1 MKHLIILCAP
11 CGTGKSTVNEIFKAQ
26 GLLPDYATLDSDDI
40 DIFWF
45 DYKDTERE
53 DQYYTDNI
61 KRAVELAGEKN
72 LLLVSAGMNPINF
85 YEKVTL
91 PDGITDTH
99 FIAMIC
105 SDEEIRKRLKARPA
119 ERNCGS
125 DEFIQ
130 SQIDYS
136 AWFKRNR
143 GKFQKFI
150 DNTEQTPEET
160 AGIIADYIKRL
171 DSQSKVYTA

>member
-1 MKHLIILCAP
+1 MKHLIILCAS
-11 CGTGKSTVNEIFKAQ
+11 CGTGKSTVNEIFKSQ

-40 DIFWF
+40 NISWL
-45 DYKDTERE
+45 DYKGTDRE
-53 DQYYTDNI
+53 DQYYTDNL
-61 KRAVELAGEKN
+61 KQALELSGEKN

-91 PDGITDTH
+91 PEEITDTH
-99 FIAMIC
+99 FIAMTC

-130 SQIDYS
+130 SQIEYS
-136 AWFKRNR
+136 AWFKKSR

-150 DNTEQTPEET
+150 DNTAQTPEET
-160 AGIIADYIKRL
+160 AALIADFIK
-171 DSQSKVYTA
+171 KM

>member
-11 CGTGKSTVNEIFKAQ
+11 CGTGKSTVNQIFKAQ

-40 DIFWF
+40 NISWL
-45 DYKDTERE
+45 DYKGTEHE
-53 DQYYTDNI
+53 DQYYTDNV
-61 KRAVELAGEKN
+61 KRAIELAGEKN

-85 YEKVTL
+85 YEKVEL
-91 PDGITDTH
+91 SSAITDTH

-105 SDEEIRKRLKARPA
+105 SNEEIRKRLKARPA

-125 DEFIQ
+125 DDFIQ
-130 SQIDYS
+130 SQIEYA
-136 AWFKRNR
+136 AWFKKNR

-150 DNTEQTPEET
+150 DNTDQTPEET
-160 AGIIADYIKRL
+160 AQLIADFVKGI
-171 DSQSKVYTA
+171 

>member
-11 CGTGKSTVNEIFKAQ
+11 CGTGKSTLNEIFTTQ
-26 GLLPDYATLDSDDI
+26 RLLPDYATLDSDDI
-40 DIFWF
+40 NISWF
-45 DYKDTERE
+45 DYKGTERE
-53 DQYYTDNI
+53 DQYYTDNL
-61 KRAVELAGEKN
+61 KRAVELSCEKN

-85 YEKVTL
+85 FEKVDL

-130 SQIDYS
+130 SQIEYS
-136 AWFKRNR
+136 AWFKKNH

-150 DNTEQTPEET
+150 DNTGQTPEET
-160 AGIIADYIKRL
+160 AGIIAEYVRHI
-171 DSQSKVYTA
+171 

>member
-1 MKHLIILCAP
+1 MKHLIILCVP
-11 CGTGKSTVNEIFKAQ
+11 CGTGKSTVNKIFKSR

-40 DIFWF
+40 DISWL

-53 DQYYTDNI
+53 DQYYTDNL
-61 KRAVELAGEKN
+61 KRALEIAGDKN

-85 YEKVTL
+85 YEKVEL
-91 PDGITDTH
+91 SSEITDTH
-99 FIAMIC
+99 FIAMVC

-130 SQIDYS
+130 SQIEYA
-136 AWFKRNR
+136 AWFKKNR

-150 DNTEQTPEET
+150 DNTDQRPEET
-160 AGIIADYIKRL
+160 AEIIAEYVKNL
-171 DSQSKVYTA
+171 

>member
-11 CGTGKSTVNEIFKAQ
+11 CGTGKSTVNEIFKSK
-26 GLLPDYATLDSDDI
+26 GLLPDYVTLDSDDI
-40 DIFWF
+40 NVYWF
-45 DYKDTERE
+45 EYKGTEHE
-53 DQYYTDNI
+53 DQYYTDNL
-61 KRAVELAGEKN
+61 KCAVEIAGDKN

-85 YEKVTL
+85 YEKVEL
-91 PDGITDTH
+91 SSEITDTH
-99 FIAMIC
+99 FIAMVC

-130 SQIDYS
+130 SQIEYS
-136 AWFKRNR
+136 AWFKKNH

-150 DNTEQTPEET
+150 DNTGHTPDET
-160 AGIIADYIKRL
+160 AKEIAEYVKNI
-171 DSQSKVYTA
+171 

>member
-11 CGTGKSTVNEIFKAQ
+11 CGTGKSTVNEILKSQ
-26 GLLPDYATLDSDDI
+26 ELLPDYVTLDSDDI
-40 DIFWF
+40 NISWH
-45 DYKDTERE
+45 DYKGTERE
-53 DQYYTDNI
+53 DQYFTDNV
-61 KRAVELAGEKN
+61 KRATELAGNKN

-85 YEKVTL
+85 YEKVEL
-91 PDGITDTH
+91 DSEITDTH

-125 DEFIQ
+125 DDFIQ
-130 SQIDYS
+130 SQIEYS
-136 AWFKRNR
+136 AWFKKNR

-150 DNTEQTPEET
+150 DNTGQPPKET
-160 AGIIADYIKRL
+160 AQLIVDFVKGI
-171 DSQSKVYTA
+171 

>member
-11 CGTGKSTVNEIFKAQ
+11 CGTGKSTVNEIFKSR

-40 DIFWF
+40 DISWL
-45 DYKDTERE
+45 DYKGTERE
-53 DQYYTDNI
+53 DQYYTDNL
-61 KRAVELAGEKN
+61 KRALELAGDKN

-85 YEKVTL
+85 FEKVDL
-91 PDGITDTH
+91 PDEITDTH
-99 FIAMIC
+99 FIAMTG

-136 AWFKRNR
+136 AWFKKSR

-150 DNTEQTPEET
+150 DNTGQKPEKT
-160 AGIIADYIKRL
+160 AALIADFIKKL
-171 DSQSKVYTA
+171 

>member
-11 CGTGKSTVNEIFKAQ
+11 CGTGKSTVNQIFKAQ

-40 DIFWF
+40 NISWH
-45 DYKDTERE
+45 DYKGTEHE
-53 DQYYTDNI
+53 DQYYTDNVR
-61 KRAVELAGEKN
+61 RALELAEEKN

-85 YEKVTL
+85 YEKVEL
-91 PDGITDTH
+91 SSEITDTH

-105 SDEEIRKRLKARPA
+105 SDEEISKRLKARPA
-119 ERNCGS
+119 ERNCDS

-130 SQIDYS
+130 SQIEYA
-136 AWFKRNR
+136 AWFKKNR

-150 DNTEQTPEET
+150 DNTGQTPEET
-160 AGIIADYIKRL
+160 AQLIADFVKGI
-171 DSQSKVYTA
+171 

>member
-11 CGTGKSTVNEIFKAQ
+11 CGTGKSTVNQIFKSK

-40 DIFWF
+40 NVYWF
-45 DYKDTERE
+45 EYKGTERE
-53 DQYYTDNI
+53 DQYYTDNLI
-61 KRAVELAGEKN
+61 RAVEIAGDKN

-85 YEKVTL
+85 YEKVEL
-91 PDGITDTH
+91 SLEITDTH
-99 FIAMIC
+99 FIAMVC

-130 SQIDYS
+130 SQIDYA
-136 AWFKRNR
+136 AWFIKNR

-150 DNTEQTPEET
+150 DNTGQRPEET
-160 AGIIADYIKRL
+160 AEIIAEYVKSL
-171 DSQSKVYTA
+171 